1 MDIIKIKRSLL
12 YKKIAALTS
21 EEKIQIENII
31 DIILKNGNLKGAD
44 FINIIS
50 KILYFIDMSFI
61 KMMAPQFKDEILTY

>member
-44 FINIIS
+44 FINSIS